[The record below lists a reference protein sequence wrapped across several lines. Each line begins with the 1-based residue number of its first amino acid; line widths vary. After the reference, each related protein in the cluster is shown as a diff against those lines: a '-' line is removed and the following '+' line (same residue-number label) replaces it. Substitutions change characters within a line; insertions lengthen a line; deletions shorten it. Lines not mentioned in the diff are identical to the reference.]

1 MRAVA
6 VEPRPSPRVASWVP
20 FTNQCAFL
28 RRRSMRTI
36 RRAAAV
42 LIYPA
47 ILCLGVACERTEAP
61 TNSPPARGPRA
72 DLTASTPNTDWLARA
87 LSLGE
92 LLSDDPR
99 MTAWTDEPMTDPITV
114 VPFEFDP
121 GRTHLVR
128 ARWLRGTGCPT
139 NATTFDGSTSTSFS
153 DPACN
158 ALAGGGDPK
167 DSPGKN
173 EGLLLVKTGPTTN
186 DAAAGAD
193 LKGVKGITLTELGY
207 DIRAGTHCGA
217 GAPRFNVV
225 TSGGILHFLGC
236 ASPPPIVPAL
246 PPSVLSPSWQR
257 LRWGPAEL
265 LLAFPPITPTDV
277 VTSISIVFDEGQDT
291 PFASGLALLD
301 NIDVNG
307 TLVGRGPG
315 N

>member
-1 MRAVA
+1 
-6 VEPRPSPRVASWVP
+6 
-20 FTNQCAFL
+20 
-28 RRRSMRTI
+28 MRTI

-61 TNSPPARGPRA
+61 TNSRPARGPRA

-99 MTAWTDEPMTDPITV
+99 MTAWTDAPDDPMTDPITV

-207 DIRAGTHCGA
+207 DIRKTTDPVNPAGSHCGA

-225 TSGGILHFLGC
+225 LADGSLHFVGC
-236 ASPPPIVPAL
+236 RSPTPVFTTGG
-246 PPSVLSPSWQR
+246 SVAWQR
-257 LRWGPAEL
+257 LRWGAVEL
-265 LLAFPPITPTDV
+265 ALATPPIPPASV
-277 VTSISIVFDEGQDT
+277 VKSIAIVFDEGTDIGLE
-291 PFASGLALLD
+291 FIGLAVLD